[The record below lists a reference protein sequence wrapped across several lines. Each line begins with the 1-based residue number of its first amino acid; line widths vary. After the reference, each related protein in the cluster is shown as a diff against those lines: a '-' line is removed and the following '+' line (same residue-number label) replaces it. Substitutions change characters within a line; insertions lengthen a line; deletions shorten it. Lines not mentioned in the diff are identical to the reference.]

1 MTINSVLTIIQT
13 IVDISL
19 VWMLIYFV
27 LKNLKNNVKMI
38 LIFKGVLIIIILKL
52 LSDYVFKLTTLGY
65 LLEYVKMWGPL
76 ALIIIFQPEIRN
88 ILEQLGRKQI
98 ITNHR
103 TLTMD
108 EREKVVYE
116 ITNAVD
122 YLRKAR
128 MGGLI
133 VIEREISLNQYIER
147 SKNLYADI
155 SSELLISIFF
165 PRNPLHDGGVI
176 IQGDKIACAGAVFPI
191 SLNNK
196 INKKLGTRHRAALG
210 ISEEADCI
218 AIIISDMRYGLH
230 TVDYFALTIHT
241 VGPIWNAGRNREEEL
256 LANCYF
262 NSMKLAMDNGIRSIA
277 FPSISTGAYGFPVE
291 LAAKIAVH
299 TVNRFLQ
306 DNPDSFDLVEWV
318 LFDTQTESV

>member
-52 LSDYVFKLTTLGY
+52 LSDYVFRLTTLGY

-218 AIIISDMRYGLH
+218 AIIISEETGKVSIAMNGVLNYNLSLDDMRMIL
-230 TVDYFALTIHT
+230 I
-241 VGPIWNAGRNREEEL
+241 EEL
-256 LANCYF
+256 
-262 NSMKLAMDNGIRSIA
+262 KPKR
-277 FPSISTGAYGFPVE
+277 E
-291 LAAKIAVH
+291 LLLDEDLDDESEDAK
-299 TVNRFLQ
+299 N
-306 DNPDSFDLVEWV
+306 E
-318 LFDTQTESV
+318 

>member
-1 MTINSVLTIIQT
+1 MTINNVLTIIQT

-27 LKNLKNNVKMI
+27 LKNLKNNIKMI

-218 AIIISDMRYGLH
+218 AIIISEETGKVSIAMNGVLNYNLSLDDMRMIL
-230 TVDYFALTIHT
+230 I
-241 VGPIWNAGRNREEEL
+241 EEL
-256 LANCYF
+256 
-262 NSMKLAMDNGIRSIA
+262 KPKR
-277 FPSISTGAYGFPVE
+277 E
-291 LAAKIAVH
+291 LLLDEDLDDESGDAK
-299 TVNRFLQ
+299 N
-306 DNPDSFDLVEWV
+306 E
-318 LFDTQTESV
+318 

>member
-19 VWMLIYFV
+19 VWMLIYVV

-218 AIIISDMRYGLH
+218 AIIISEETGKVSIAMNGVLNYNLSLDDMRMIL
-230 TVDYFALTIHT
+230 I
-241 VGPIWNAGRNREEEL
+241 EEL
-256 LANCYF
+256 
-262 NSMKLAMDNGIRSIA
+262 KPKR
-277 FPSISTGAYGFPVE
+277 E
-291 LAAKIAVH
+291 LLLDEDLDDESEDAK
-299 TVNRFLQ
+299 N
-306 DNPDSFDLVEWV
+306 E
-318 LFDTQTESV
+318 